1 MLLYLLLRRLTPCC
15 SCRLAFFLASGAFS
29 CRVGLGISKST
40 NKFKA
45 LSPHCLSHSICPGLN
60 KELQVSLRVW
70 CAPLNAHDI
79 QQKGPA
85 VHLSAECTGVAV
97 FRCALELLQS
107 GEKWLFFFPGSC
119 LILARFHGLLV
130 STCSRST
137 PNSAELQH
145 PSLWSLVLSFF
156 MKPGQQFCF
165 MFYQLQHPDG
175 IASDFLHGWDCGLDR
190 HHVHLWDLQ
199 GGSVLGGWGG
209 GNYRRRNFS
218 HVSVQS
224 SRRGKTDTHECGRQC
239 QIFKTKNKSFENW
252 KSEVICI
259 LPCLKSGIVGDFI

>member
-15 SCRLAFFLASGAFS
+15 SCRLAFFLGSGAFS

-40 NKFKA
+40 NKVKA
-45 LSPHCLSHSICPGLN
+45 LSPHSLSYSICPGLN

-85 VHLSAECTGVAV
+85 VHLSAGCTGVAV

-107 GEKWLFFFPGSC
+107 GEKGLFFSPGSC

-137 PNSAELQH
+137 PNSAQLQH

-190 HHVHLWDLQ
+190 HHARLWDLQ
-199 GGSVLGGWGG
+199 GVQSSEG
-209 GNYRRRNFS
+209 GNHRRRSFS

-224 SRRGKTDTHECGRQC
+224 WRSPKERLMHTSAAGNVRFLRLKISHLKIGKVTR
-239 QIFKTKNKSFENW
+239 FVF
-252 KSEVICI
+252 
-259 LPCLKSGIVGDFI
+259 CLV